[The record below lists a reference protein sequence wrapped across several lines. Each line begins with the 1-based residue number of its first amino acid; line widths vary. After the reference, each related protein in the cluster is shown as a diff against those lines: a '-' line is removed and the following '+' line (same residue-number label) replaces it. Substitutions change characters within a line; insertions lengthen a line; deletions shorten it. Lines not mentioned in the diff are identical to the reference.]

1 MSVVSLSVLVP
12 AYNEEK
18 TIQRVLGQLLEIRR
32 IKEIIVIDDCS
43 TDSTAKKVRSVK
55 SKKII
60 YLKQEKNQ
68 GKGKAIQRGLRKVTG
83 SHVLIQ
89 DADLEYSPFD
99 IPTLLDPILSGRA
112 DIVFGSRF
120 IGARTN
126 MFYWHFLGNKML
138 NFIINILFDTIL
150 SDMETCYKIIPTKIM
165 RELRLEENDFRIEPE
180 ITCKLLLL
188 KKKIMEV
195 PISYVGRTYEEG
207 KKITWKDGIYALQ
220 TIISLRM
227 KGFSV

>member
-1 MSVVSLSVLVP
+1 
-12 AYNEEK
+12 
-18 TIQRVLGQLLEIRR
+18 
-32 IKEIIVIDDCS
+32 
-43 TDSTAKKVRSVK
+43 
-55 SKKII
+55 
-60 YLKQEKNQ
+60 
-68 GKGKAIQRGLRKVTG
+68 
-83 SHVLIQ
+83 
-89 DADLEYSPFD
+89 
-99 IPTLLDPILSGRA
+99 
-112 DIVFGSRF
+112 
-120 IGARTN
+120 
-126 MFYWHFLGNKML
+126 ML